1 MGDLLLTTTKN
12 KFTESDDSELRNL
25 VQEYGK
31 DWKLIADKIKTKNAR
46 QCRDRYEKYLAPN
59 LKSEPFTIDED
70 IQLLTL
76 FKKLG
81 CRWIKISQM
90 MEGRSDV
97 AIKAR
102 FRLLKRHGKTI
113 QNLKSDKLKLNKDTP
128 PPNNTKDI
136 ITLDFESEARTF
148 DEDLLTLFI

>member
-113 QNLKSDKLKLNKDTP
+113 QNLKSDKLKLNKDTT